1 MSEMGAGEE
10 AREVSGV
17 DRAVK
22 VMDGDGT
29 PGSAIFNSGE
39 AAEADLYKDSDDLD
53 SLISNDDSST
63 YSDSLISSDDSSTY
77 SDPIRT
83 QPEAEPESTPP
94 QK

>member
-1 MSEMGAGEE
+1 MSEKGTSEKGAGEK

-17 DRAVK
+17 DKAVK

-39 AAEADLYKDSDDLD
+39 AAEADLSKDSDDLD

-63 YSDSLISSDDSSTY
+63 HSDSLISSDGSST
-77 SDPIRT
+77 
-83 QPEAEPESTPP
+83 
-94 QK
+94 